1 MYKIQKMPCIS
12 TRIVMLVFHVL
23 VYYGSL
29 FYWEELIISVQL
41 TSHSRLISVKSP
53 ARFLE
58 WQRELSLM
66 FDSRNVCGTWRGR
79 GKCLSVFVFQS
90 RIFSH
95 VFFPSYI
102 QALCNT
108 DVPNSPDTCIKLLY
122 CRLLVVWVSGHLH
135 GGNRTPDCC
144 LCLFWQYDNISI
156 HVQQQQ
162 ER

>member
-1 MYKIQKMPCIS
+1 MYWSIM
-12 TRIVMLVFHVL
+12 
-23 VYYGSL
+23 GL
-29 FYWEELIISVQL
+29 FYWEELIISVKL

-135 GGNRTPDCC
+135 GGTENLTAACVCFGNMTIFPYMFNSNKNDKARENPRA
-144 LCLFWQYDNISI
+144 F
-156 HVQQQQ
+156 
-162 ER
+162 